1 MSQEALARRSDM
13 SLNGFADIERG
24 KIKNPHYST
33 LRKIAGSLG
42 VSVAEL
48 LGEET
53 EGAPLAEAPSA
64 SPERGGAKPE
74 EAGLTDEY
82 LRHIAN
88 LGDAT
93 YHPVAVSTIALVF
106 GVCDGV
112 EYRVEQEEYSL
123 KAAMHDRVEVLEA
136 LELVRVLQRKDDA
149 ATPRQREALDRVEDR
164 LKAVRK
170 QVTEAFERL
179 WNTEPDPEKVI
190 SLEDRR
196 KVEELEQSVGVA

>member
-74 EAGLTDEY
+74 ESGLTDEY